1 MAGDRAQ
8 AEVFEGGVDVASGT
22 LSDTTIVAAPGRR
35 ERNKIQKLA
44 RIVETARELFQRQ
57 GFAETTTQQIAEA
70 ADIGTGTLFLYA
82 KSKEDLL
89 VMVFRDEMLETVRAI
104 YAGLPVHAPAT
115 DQMMTVFNQMA
126 DYHARDP
133 ELSRVLLKELVIPS
147 SSDRISDIAELM
159 DAIFDGL
166 TRIVE
171 TKLHS
176 QNGNA
181 ALIARSAFALY
192 YFQLI
197 SWLGSGFDRTWCMRL
212 LRDQLSHLMTPESN

>member
-1 MAGDRAQ
+1 MARATVN
-8 AEVFEGGVDVASGT
+8 EM
-22 LSDTTIVAAPGRR
+22 TIMAAPGRR
-35 ERNKIQKLA
+35 ERNKIEKQA
-44 RIVETARELFQRQ
+44 RIVEAARELFQRQ
-57 GFAETTTQQIAEA
+57 GFAVTTTQQIAEA

-104 YAGLPVHAPAT
+104 YAGLPAHAPAT
-115 DQMMTVFNQMA
+115 DQMMTVFNQMG

-166 TRIVE
+166 TRIVS
-171 TKLHS
+171 TKLNN

-197 SWLGSGFDRTWCMRL
+197 SWLGSGFDRSWCMRL
-212 LRDQLSHLMTPESN
+212 LRDQLSQLMTLESN

>member
-1 MAGDRAQ
+1 MSKTSAAIEEAAAT
-8 AEVFEGGVDVASGT
+8 AE
-22 LSDTTIVAAPGRR
+22 PGRR
-35 ERNKIQKLA
+35 ERNKLQKRM
-44 RIVETARELFQRQ
+44 RIVEAARALFQRQ

-89 VMVFRDEMLETVRAI
+89 VMVFKDEMLETARAI
-104 YAGLPVHAPAT
+104 YGNLPVGASAT
-115 DQMMTVFNQMA
+115 DPMMTVFNRMA
-126 DYHARDP
+126 DYHARDAD
-133 ELSRVLLKELVIPS
+133 LSRLLLKELVIPD

-166 TRIVE
+166 TDIV
-171 TKLHS
+171 KAAPHRPK
-176 QNGNA
+176 GDP

-197 SWLGSGFDRTWCMRL
+197 SWLGSGFDRNWCMRL
-212 LRDQLSHLMTPESN
+212 LRDQLSLLMMTETAHD

>member
-1 MAGDRAQ
+1 M
-8 AEVFEGGVDVASGT
+8 EVASAT
-22 LSDTTIVAAPGRR
+22 LSETTIVAAPGRR
-35 ERNKIQKLA
+35 ERNKIEKQA
-44 RIVETARELFQRQ
+44 RIVEAARELFQRQ

-89 VMVFRDEMLETVRAI
+89 VMVFKDEMLATVRAI
-104 YAGLPVHAPAT
+104 YAALPTHASAT

-147 SSDRISDIAELM
+147 SLERISDIAELM

-166 TRIVE
+166 TYIVE
-171 TKLHS
+171 TKLLS
-176 QNGNA
+176 PNGVA

-212 LRDQLSHLMTPESN
+212 LRDQLSLLAADRTAHG